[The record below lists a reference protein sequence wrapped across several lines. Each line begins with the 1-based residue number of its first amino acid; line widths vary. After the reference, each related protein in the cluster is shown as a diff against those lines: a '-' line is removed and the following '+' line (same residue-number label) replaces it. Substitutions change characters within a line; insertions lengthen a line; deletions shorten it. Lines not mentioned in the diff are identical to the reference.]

1 MNIMILMKHIS
12 NTENTEDL
20 DLARWIKKSW
30 CGECPILHMMWW
42 MSCVV
47 NVCVLNAI
55 LLYLTRWNVKKKD
68 NSSGKKYQSYKTN
81 FVFWEELSG
90 VLIST
95 AKVKT
100 KKKCCENTSEKSVGC
115 CWIAPSP
122 SLPLR
127 WISYS
132 SSPAISRD
140 VFLVIISCDRSSLR
154 YDGTVAP
161 QFFFTL

>member
-1 MNIMILMKHIS
+1 
-12 NTENTEDL
+12 
-20 DLARWIKKSW
+20 
-30 CGECPILHMMWW
+30 

-55 LLYLTRWNVKKKD
+55 LLYLTRWNVKKKN
-68 NSSGKKYQSYKTN
+68 NSSGKKCQSYKTN
-81 FVFWEELSG
+81 CVFWEELSG

-95 AKVKT
+95 AKIKT
-100 KKKCCENTSEKSVGC
+100 KKKCCENTSEKSVAC
-115 CWIAPSP
+115 CWMAPSA
-122 SLPLR
+122 SLPLC

-161 QFFFTL
+161 QFFFTLYTLHNGFQTVAITSLMHLRPADANHATNEDTK

>member
-1 MNIMILMKHIS
+1 
-12 NTENTEDL
+12 
-20 DLARWIKKSW
+20 
-30 CGECPILHMMWW
+30 

-55 LLYLTRWNVKKKD
+55 LLYLTRWNVKKKN
-68 NSSGKKYQSYKTN
+68 NSSGKKCQSYKTN
-81 FVFWEELSG
+81 CVFWEELSG

-100 KKKCCENTSEKSVGC
+100 KKKCWENTSEKSVAC
-115 CWIAPSP
+115 CWMAPSP

-140 VFLVIISCDRSSLR
+140 VFLDIVSSDRSSLS
-154 YDGTVAP
+154 YDALLQDFGIPVFSSPYAITSLMHLRPANANHAINEDT
-161 QFFFTL
+161 Q